1 MMNDNQ
7 ALRAA
12 GVLLALD
19 GQHLLHQAQAVGL
32 VGVER
37 IAGEQPA
44 HGVAPA
50 GDLVHT
56 QGGAAE
62 GEDAALHFHL
72 GEAGVAGAQVDVRGE
87 NQFDADG
94 VAIALRRDYHRFARP
109 WAAKHPPRVA
119 AAGRD
124 LPARGKACGDIG
136 QVQSG
141 AEVLAMGVDQ
151 RHTGLAVALEL
162 TIG

>member
-19 GQHLLHQAQAVGL
+19 GQHLLHQAQAQAVGL

-109 WAAKHPPRVA
+109 WAAEHPQGSQPPAGICQPA
-119 AAGRD
+119 AKRAATLARSS
-124 LPARGKACGDIG
+124 PALKCSPWAWTSATRA
-136 QVQSG
+136 SPS
-141 AEVLAMGVDQ
+141 
-151 RHTGLAVALEL
+151 RSNSP
-162 TIG
+162 